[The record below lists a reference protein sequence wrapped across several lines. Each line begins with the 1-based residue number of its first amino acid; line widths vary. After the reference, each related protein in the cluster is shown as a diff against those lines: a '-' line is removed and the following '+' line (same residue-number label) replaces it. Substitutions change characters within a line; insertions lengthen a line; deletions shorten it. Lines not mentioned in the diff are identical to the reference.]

1 MMVADN
7 KVQSRYVAYILIAL
21 VIITHGVSYVHWNEG
36 FWNPLIKLVSV
47 VWAFYIFTHRDLL
60 SCRFKGL
67 ICFLAFY
74 PLVSIFTSAEMYEQ
88 GESISLKAVLINF
101 VWFIY
106 FYLHKIKLNEQTII
120 KAFSIFALIVVGLQ
134 VFQQFTYPAADFGVY
149 TPEIMQALGRPE
161 KVDIRNGIYRF
172 RIDQN
177 SYITV
182 VVLLFFLFKLK
193 DKFSIRTL
201 SFVVLM
207 LVSIYLALT
216 RQVMASALFV
226 VVLALLNIKSRK
238 DLIKSFLFIGVLA
251 YVGYTFS
258 DVLFGELSEQ
268 TQDEAD
274 DDNIRVF
281 SYVFY
286 WDKITENTMTFLF
299 GNGMPGSSGPF
310 KKLMDL
316 WQFDYGYWPV
326 DIGVVGFWFHY
337 GLVYILAFFYA
348 NFLFLV
354 RYRKVVPKYL
364 SLTVLFTFLM
374 SIMAFPYWGLFC
386 YFYWPFIFYLYD
398 LHIDQ
403 YNLSLESNSCDI
415 TRNHNA

>member
-1 MMVADN
+1 MMVTD
-7 KVQSRYVAYILIAL
+7 KVQSRYVAYVLFALII
-21 VIITHGVSYVHWNEG
+21 VTQGVSYVHWNEG

-47 VWAFYIFTHRDLL
+47 IWAFYLFTHRDLL

-67 ICFLAFY
+67 ICFFAFY
-74 PLVSIFTSAEMYEQ
+74 PLVSIFTSSEMYEQ
-88 GESISLKAVLINF
+88 DVSVSIKAVSVNF
-101 VWFIY
+101 VWLTY
-106 FYLHKIKLNEQTII
+106 FFLHKIKLSEYTII
-120 KAFSIFALIVVGLQ
+120 KSFAIFSLIILGLQ
-134 VFQQFTYPAADFGVY
+134 VIQQFTFPVADFGVY
-149 TPEIMQALGRPE
+149 SQEVVQALGREE
-161 KVDIRNGIYRF
+161 KADFRNGLYRF
-172 RIDQN
+172 WVNQG
-177 SYITV
+177 SYLTI
-182 VVLLFFLFKLK
+182 VVLLFFLIKIENR
-193 DKFSIRTL
+193 FSIAKL
-201 SFVVLM
+201 LFVLLM
-207 LVSIYLALT
+207 SVSIYLSLT
-216 RQVMASALFV
+216 RQVMASAIFV
-226 VVLALLNIKSRK
+226 VVLALLNYRTREELTKSLVIICA
-238 DLIKSFLFIGVLA
+238 LIF
-251 YVGYTFS
+251 VGYFFS
-258 DVLFGELSEQ
+258 DALFAELSEK
-268 TQDEAD
+268 TQDEANE
-274 DDNIRVF
+274 DNVRIF
-281 SYVFY
+281 AYVFY

-310 KKLMDL
+310 KKLIDL